1 MCNMQTQSVIF
12 IWHVYNVKVFEKLSV
27 FKHSESLILKVWL
40 RLIWDSTE
48 PFERECKLHI
58 IHE

>member
-1 MCNMQTQSVIF
+1 MCNMQTASVMF
-12 IWHVYNVKVFEKLSV
+12 IWHVCNVKVFQKLSV
-27 FKHSESLILKVWL
+27 FKHSESLLLKVWL
-40 RLIWDSTE
+40 RLIWDCAE

>member
-40 RLIWDSTE
+40 RLIWDSIE